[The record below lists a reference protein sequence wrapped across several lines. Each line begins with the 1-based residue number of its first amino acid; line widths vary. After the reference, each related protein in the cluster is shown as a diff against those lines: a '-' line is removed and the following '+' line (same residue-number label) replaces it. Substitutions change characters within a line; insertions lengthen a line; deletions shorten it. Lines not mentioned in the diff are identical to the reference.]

1 MVEGD
6 VDAADTAQKDQ
17 KALNEF
23 SDQLHEFFENEENRR
38 RKKTDEI
45 PKDLRAEFLIPEKMQ
60 GFQVDFGNIKKYDAS
75 RKKLRP
81 MWSGQDVLPDHLNF
95 EASAYVVS
103 HLNSIRVWPSGSLDG
118 VVKRYRS
125 MMRTLVRSAIFD
137 NFLTGAVLLNTV
149 VLAVNHYDIKPEVQA
164 LLDEYNLW
172 FTYIFIVE
180 MGVKLQAF
188 GVAKYCQD
196 TMHLL
201 DGSVVFISVFEL
213 GYVAA

>member
-1 MVEGD
+1 M
-6 VDAADTAQKDQ
+6 
-17 KALNEF
+17 
-23 SDQLHEFFENEENRR
+23 
-38 RKKTDEI
+38 
-45 PKDLRAEFLIPEKMQ
+45 
-60 GFQVDFGNIKKYDAS
+60 
-75 RKKLRP
+75 
-81 MWSGQDVLPDHLNF
+81 LPDHLNF
-95 EASAYVVS
+95 EASALVVS
-103 HLNSIRVWPSGSLDG
+103 HLNGIRVWPSGSIGG

-149 VLAVNHYDIKPEVQA
+149 VLAVNHYDIDPEVQA

-180 MGVKLQAF
+180 MAVKLQAF

-213 GYVAA
+213 GYLAAQ